1 MQHIWEEICRMDRE
15 GCPGMLI
22 TVVDKKG
29 QGPST
34 VGGKMLLDNQGY
46 ISGTIG
52 GGELE
57 SMATAKARELM
68 NREQH
73 GLECYD
79 LSGEPG
85 GPAVSLDM
93 VCGGMITLFYE
104 YLPAAPMV
112 YIMGMGHVG
121 SALSGLM
128 KSLGWRV
135 SNGDFHA
142 AHFQV
147 MIEQGRSDAGAYVLV
162 AGFSHQEDYAI
173 LDAIYR
179 AGWQPCYIGL
189 LASRKKHDFIAA
201 RLSEELGDAIDLSV
215 LHSPVGLNIG
225 GRQPQEIAL
234 SIAAELQAI
243 RYGKA
248 AHRHLSKPLHIGIP
262 SPDGGMGGTN

>member
-1 MQHIWEEICRMDRE
+1 MKQIWEEIGRMYQE

-34 VGGKMLLDNQGY
+34 VGGKMLLDYQGR

-57 SMATAKARELM
+57 SMAAAKARELM
-68 NREQH
+68 NLEQH

-79 LSGEPG
+79 LSGEAG
-85 GPAVSLDM
+85 GPAVTLDM
-93 VCGGMITLFYE
+93 VCGGMVTLFYE
-104 YLPAAPMV
+104 YLPVAPIV
-112 YIMGMGHVG
+112 YIMGMGHV
-121 SALSGLM
+121 SSTLSGLM

-135 SNGDFHA
+135 SNGDFQS
-142 AHFQV
+142 AHFQE
-147 MIEQGRSDAGAYVLV
+147 MMDQGRADIGCYVLV

-179 AGWQPCYIGL
+179 AGWQPRYIGL
-189 LASRKKHDFIAA
+189 LASRKKHDFIVA
-201 RLSEELGDAIDLSV
+201 RLSEELGDAIDLSL
-215 LHSPVGLNIG
+215 LHSPVGLDIG
-225 GRQPQEIAL
+225 GRQPQEVAL

-243 RYGKA
+243 RYNKA
-248 AHRHLSKPLHIGIP
+248 GNRHLSRPLYIATPI
-262 SPDGGMGGTN
+262 